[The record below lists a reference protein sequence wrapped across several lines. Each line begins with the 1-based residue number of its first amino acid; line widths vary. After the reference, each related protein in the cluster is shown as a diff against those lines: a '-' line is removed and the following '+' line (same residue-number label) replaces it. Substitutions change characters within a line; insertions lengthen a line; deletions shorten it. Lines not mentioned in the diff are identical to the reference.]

1 MKTLLGIVLFA
12 AFAAQAQHQHGP
24 AQPYRDDQSRE
35 IKALSAEDV
44 AQYRA
49 GAGMGFAKPAELNRF
64 PGPMHVLE
72 FADKLGLEERQRVA
86 MQRLMHAHKAEAR
99 AIGSKLV
106 AAEEALEALF
116 RSGAV
121 ETPALSRAVREAGT
135 LHAEYRLSHLETH
148 RQARLLLT
156 DAQVERYQVL
166 RGYQTAQATPD
177 HTLHHALA
185 DGEVRKVDKDA
196 QKITIRHGPLPA
208 LDMPL
213 PMTMVYRVADP
224 ALLDKVKA
232 GDKVKFEAVN
242 EKGAFVLKRV
252 ERAP

>member
-1 MKTLLGIVLFA
+1 MKTVLGIVLFT

-24 AQPYRDDQSRE
+24 AQPYRGEQSRE
-35 IKALSAEDV
+35 IKALSMEEV
-44 AQYRA
+44 EQYRS
-49 GAGMGFAKPAELNRF
+49 GAGMGYAKPAELNRF

-72 FADKLGLEERQRVA
+72 FADKLGLDEHQRAA

-106 AAEEALEALF
+106 ASEEALEALF

-121 ETPALSRAVREAGT
+121 GTPALSRAVRESGA
-135 LHAEYRLSHLETH
+135 LQAEYRLSHLETH

-156 DAQVERYQVL
+156 
-166 RGYQTAQATPD
+166 
-177 HTLHHALA
+177 
-185 DGEVRKVDKDA
+185 
-196 QKITIRHGPLPA
+196 
-208 LDMPL
+208 